1 MAVLVALPLAAL
13 AQAPAAQTPTA
24 PKAAAPK
31 PVAQTDAVELT
42 ATIVAIDDTAPG
54 HARGRGTVTR
64 RRSPSGHLPLPGSR
78 VEQSRMAGASWVD
91 LAPGG
96 DRGRVKRDKMERAL
110 RRFRT
115 TT

>member
-24 PKAAAPK
+24 PKA
-31 PVAQTDAVELT
+31 VAQTDAVE
-42 ATIVAIDDTAPG
+42 
-54 HARGRGTVTR
+54 
-64 RRSPSGHLPLPGSR
+64 
-78 VEQSRMAGASWVD
+78 
-91 LAPGG
+91 PGG
-96 DRGRVKRDKMERAL
+96 DRGRAKRDKMERAL